1 LRGDAISLLGSTLVQ
16 IWFVFPARW
25 IKVPYSQELGR
36 FEGPIAVID
45 NDGQADI
52 VVVSNAYGV
61 VCPDDNTRQAGLR
74 VFGSASGSWVRTR
87 RIWNQHTYHVTN
99 VREDGTVPTVEPDNW
114 ATPGLN
120 NYRQNV
126 QPKGEFSAPDVTA
139 SIFPRCDTMP
149 YALVARVRNIGQA
162 AVPEGVVVGFYA
174 GDPEMGGAMLGMG
187 VTKKSLYPA
196 EAEDVIL
203 ELAMPDPGIVD
214 GTTPVFVVVD
224 DGMPMHAWKE
234 CRTNNNKVEGSGFC
248 PMPG

>member
-1 LRGDAISLLGSTLVQ
+1 
-16 IWFVFPARW
+16 
-25 IKVPYSQELGR
+25 
-36 FEGPIAVID
+36 
-45 NDGQADI
+45 
-52 VVVSNAYGV
+52 
-61 VCPDDNTRQAGLR
+61 
-74 VFGSASGSWVRTR
+74 
-87 RIWNQHTYHVTN
+87 
-99 VREDGTVPTVEPDNW
+99 
-114 ATPGLN
+114 
-120 NYRQNV
+120 
-126 QPKGEFSAPDVTA
+126 
-139 SIFPRCDTMP
+139 MP

-174 GDPEMGGAMLGMG
+174 GDPEMGGATLGMG

-214 GTTPVFVVVD
+214 GSTPVFVVVD